1 MDGRLPDSVV
11 WNRQKVTFNR
21 FFGGVITNQAD
32 TIRAILSDTRL
43 QDIGLVDNA
52 RLLAAF
58 ERVVASGGQQLNVD
72 LLYALLTQVWF
83 QQHADQF
90 SLG

>member
-1 MDGRLPDSVV
+1 MEPSEGDLQP
-11 WNRQKVTFNR
+11 F

-43 QDIGLVDNA
+43 QDISLVDNA

-58 ERVVASGGQQLNVD
+58 EPRGGLGGQQLNVD
-72 LLYALLTQVWF
+72 LLALLTQVWF
-83 QQHADQF
+83 QQYADQF